1 MSDHL
6 DAEDLPGLQRVVVG
20 LHLTFCPMCKRY
32 LHSLE
37 ATKRAL
43 GALGD
48 LTEHGHDKK
57 TD

>member
-6 DAEDLPGLQRVVVG
+6 DAEDLPALQRVAVG

-32 LHSLE
+32 LRSLE

-43 GALGD
+43 AALGD
-48 LTEHGHDKK
+48 LNEPGRDKK
-57 TD
+57 ND